1 MKIENSFAMH
11 LSGVLEKM
19 TYQEGINF
27 LEGLY
32 DEPVYAMNYFRKLE
46 ETNGYK
52 YACEY
57 DFIVT
62 NKFWANC
69 CSMRNDYCGENGE
82 NLLRRNKIQSVSFK
96 IYLNPTSEEML
107 KYLYGDDMLDEED
120 ETSEEDLVNEF
131 EKNFFN
137 SMEVDEY
144 IFECVNDIETY
155 WDVIIDEKGHYY
167 R

>member
-1 MKIENSFAMH
+1 M
-11 LSGVLEKM
+11 
-19 TYQEGINF
+19 
-27 LEGLY
+27 
-32 DEPVYAMNYFRKLE
+32 
-46 ETNGYK
+46 
-52 YACEY
+52 
-57 DFIVT
+57 
-62 NKFWANC
+62 
-69 CSMRNDYCGENGE
+69 
-82 NLLRRNKIQSVSFK
+82 RRNKIQSVSFK